1 MEKIKTITINGVRL
15 VMYPQSLLKKKYNFS
30 RLMKGC
36 KFCYFS
42 NKIDKMDHCD
52 LTDPSFRRLCR
63 TDTGAIIFLD
73 KKRYLDHIRRYNNL
87 YDESSQT

>member
-1 MEKIKTITINGVRL
+1 MGKIKTITINGVRL

-36 KFCYFS
+36 RFCYFFDEG
-42 NKIDKMDHCD
+42 DKTNHCK
-52 LTDPSFRRLCR
+52 LTDSSFRRLCR
-63 TDTGAIIFLD
+63 MDTGAIIFLD